1 MFSYFYSFNLVS
13 ASMKMAGTSATVIY
27 NSLRVSPPGELPANS
42 TAPWRTPHVKLKGS
56 DRRPFF

>member
-27 NSLRVSPPGELPANS
+27 NNMRVDTPEEL
-42 TAPWRTPHVKLKGS
+42 LM
-56 DRRPFF
+56 

>member
-42 TAPWRTPHVKLKGS
+42 TAPWRTPHVKLKG
-56 DRRPFF
+56 